1 MDNPMQEFPG
11 EVRQPNQAGSQMSE
25 SRGGML
31 QLTEQLS
38 KWWWVWLVVGIL
50 WIIASLIIL
59 QFSTASLVTVGVI
72 FGVLFLVAGL
82 QEFFLASVAPS
93 WKWLYIVLGIFLVF
107 GGIYALVH
115 PIGTFVALADML
127 GFLFLLVG
135 VFWTIEALATRS
147 VYDLWFLNLIAGI
160 LMIVLGFWTGGQF
173 IAAKASTLLIFVGI
187 WTLFHGVM
195 DIIRAFRVRHLGQQV
210 RPLATGGA

>member
-1 MDNPMQEFPG
+1 MDNPMQEAPE
-11 EVRQPNQAGSQMSE
+11 EVRQLNQAGRQMNAPRE
-25 SRGGML
+25 RTL
-31 QLTEQLS
+31 QVTQQLS
-38 KWWWVWLVVGIL
+38 KWWWIWLVAGIL

-72 FGVLFLVAGL
+72 FGVLFLVAGI

-93 WKWLYIVLGIFLVF
+93 WKWLWIVLGIFFVL

-135 VFWTIEALATRS
+135 ALWTIEALATRS

-160 LMIVLGFWTGGQF
+160 MMIVLGFWTGGQF
-173 IAAKASTLLIFVGI
+173 LAAKASTLLIFVGI

-195 DIIRAFRVRHLGQQV
+195 DIIRAFRIKHLGQRV
-210 RPLATGGA
+210 GTLAPG

>member
-1 MDNPMQEFPG
+1 MDSPLQEAPG
-11 EVRQPNQAGSQMSE
+11 EVRQPNQAGRQMNA

-38 KWWWVWLVVGIL
+38 KWWWIWLVAGTL

-72 FGVLFLVAGL
+72 FGVLFLVAGI
-82 QEFFLASVAPS
+82 QEFLLASVAPS

-135 VFWTIEALATRS
+135 VFWTIEAFATRS

-173 IAAKASTLLIFVGI
+173 LAANASTLLIFVGI

-195 DIIRAFRVRHLGQQV
+195 DIIRAFRIKHLGEQV
-210 RPLATGGA
+210 RTLAPS

>member
-1 MDNPMQEFPG
+1 
-11 EVRQPNQAGSQMSE
+11 
-25 SRGGML
+25 ML
-31 QLTEQLS
+31 QMTEQLS
-38 KWWWVWLVVGIL
+38 KLWWVWLVVGIL

-59 QFSTASLVTVGVI
+59 QFSAASLVTVGVI
-72 FGVLFLVAGL
+72 FGVLFLVAGI

-93 WKWLYIVLGIFLVF
+93 WRWLYIVLGIFFVF

-135 VFWTIEALATRS
+135 VFWTIEAFATRS

-173 IAAKASTLLIFVGI
+173 IVAKASTLLIFVGI

-195 DIIRAFRVRHLGQQV
+195 DIIRAFRIRHLGQQV
-210 RPLATGGA
+210 RTLATS

>member
-1 MDNPMQEFPG
+1 MDGPMQEAPG
-11 EVRQPNQAGSQMSE
+11 EVRQPNQAGRQMQE
-25 SRGGML
+25 SRGGLRQM
-31 QLTEQLS
+31 TEHLS
-38 KWWWVWLVVGIL
+38 RWWWVWVVAGIL
-50 WIIASLIIL
+50 WILASLIIL

-93 WKWLYIVLGIFLVF
+93 WKWLSIVLGIFLVF
-107 GGIYALVH
+107 GGIYALVY
-115 PIGTFVALADML
+115 PLGTVVALADML

-135 VFWTIEALATRS
+135 VLWTIEAFATRS

-160 LMIVLGFWTGGQF
+160 MMIVLGFWTGGQF
-173 IAAKASTLLIFVGI
+173 LAAKASTLLLFVGI

-195 DIIRAFRVRHLGQQV
+195 DIIRAFRIRQLGKQV
-210 RPLATGGA
+210 RTVDTS

>member
-1 MDNPMQEFPG
+1 
-11 EVRQPNQAGSQMSE
+11 MSE
-25 SRGGML
+25 RRGGML

-38 KWWWVWLVVGIL
+38 KWWRVWLVVGTL

-72 FGVLFLVAGL
+72 FGVLFLVSGL
-82 QEFFLASVAPS
+82 QEFFLASVVPN
-93 WKWLYIVLGIFLVF
+93 WKWLSIVLGISLVF

-115 PIGTFVALADML
+115 PIGTFVARADML

-135 VFWTIEALATRS
+135 VFWTSEAFATRS

-173 IAAKASTLLIFVGI
+173 IAAKASALLIFVGI

-210 RPLATGGA
+210 RPLATSGA

>member
-1 MDNPMQEFPG
+1 MDNPMQEVPG
-11 EVRQPNQAGSQMSE
+11 GVPQPNQAGRQRNE
-25 SRGGML
+25 PQRGML
-31 QLTEQLS
+31 QMTEQLS
-38 KWWWVWLVVGIL
+38 KWWWLWLIAGIL

-72 FGVLFLVAGL
+72 FGVLFLVSGI

-93 WKWLYIVLGIFLVF
+93 WKWLYIVLGIFLVL

-115 PIGTFVALADML
+115 PLNTFVALADML

-135 VFWTIEALATRS
+135 VFWTIEAFATRS

-160 LMIVLGFWTGGQF
+160 MMIVLGFWTGGQF
-173 IAAKASTLLIFVGI
+173 IATKASTLLIFVGI
-187 WTLFHGVM
+187 WTLFHGVT
-195 DIIRAFRVRHLGQQV
+195 DIIRAFRIKHLGQQA
-210 RPLATGGA
+210 RTLATSEA